1 MGQDQLP
8 EEARKLIQEEI
19 AKMDDKQRTIYE
31 AKIAL
36 ANFYDNLVEW
46 SKRHGG

>member
-19 AKMDDKQRTIYE
+19 AKMDEKQR
-31 AKIAL
+31 
-36 ANFYDNLVEW
+36 NNLR
-46 SKRHGG
+46 STDRSRHLRR